1 MAKVKY
7 KILEEDH
14 PIFNQ
19 VFVISS
25 RNFPVKKLKETGKE
39 VEKDAKQRK

>member
-7 KILEEDH
+7 TILEGDH

-25 RNFPVKKLKETGKE
+25 RNFSVKKLKETAKE

>member
-14 PIFNQ
+14 LIFNQ
-19 VFVISS
+19 WFVISS
-25 RNFPVKKLKETGKE
+25 RNFPVKKFKETAKE
-39 VEKDAKQRK
+39 VKKDAKQRK

>member
-1 MAKVKY
+1 MAKGKY

-19 VFVISS
+19 GFVISS
-25 RNFPVKKLKETGKE
+25 RNLPVNDFKEKE
-39 VEKDAKQRK
+39 KGVDKDEKHRN